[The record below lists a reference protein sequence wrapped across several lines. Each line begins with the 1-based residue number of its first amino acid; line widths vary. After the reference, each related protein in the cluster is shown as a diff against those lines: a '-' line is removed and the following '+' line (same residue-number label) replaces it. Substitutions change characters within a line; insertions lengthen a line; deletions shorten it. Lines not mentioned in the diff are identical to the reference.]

1 MTDSVSMDAEAVA
14 AYLDEVFPQ
23 WNQGGIRFSIERIEP
38 GRAIVSANARAEHL
52 RPGGTV
58 SGPTLFTL
66 ADFAAYAVILGHVG
80 KQALAVT
87 TNLNINFLR
96 KAPPGPVTGH
106 CRLLKLGAR
115 LAVTDCDITAGGSD
129 DLIAQASA
137 TYSLPPKTS

>member
-1 MTDSVSMDAEAVA
+1 MSLTVQMDAAEVT
-14 AYLDEVFPQ
+14 AYLDAVFPQ
-23 WNQGGIRFSIERIEP
+23 WNQGGIRFGIERIEP
-38 GRAIVSANARAEHL
+38 GQAMVSAEARAEHL

-66 ADFAAYAVILGHVG
+66 ADFAAYAVILGQV
-80 KQALAVT
+80 ALAVT

-106 CRLLKLGAR
+106 CRLLKLGSR
-115 LAVTDCDITAGGSD
+115 LAVTDCGITAGGSD

-137 TYSLPPKTS
+137 TYSLPPKTR